1 MPKQSKN
8 NAKVSRPNHHQF
20 EAIKQ
25 ANDLNL
31 NMLQARTHDNTKQSP
46 LPFTQLIEITTN
58 LNEIGGKIW
67 WWWK

>member
-1 MPKQSKN
+1 MPRQSKN
-8 NAKVSRPNHHQF
+8 KFSRPNYHQF

-25 ANDLNL
+25 ANALNL
-31 NMLQARTHDNTKQSP
+31 KVIQAKIHDNTKQSP
-46 LPFTQLIEITTN
+46 LLFTQLIEITTN